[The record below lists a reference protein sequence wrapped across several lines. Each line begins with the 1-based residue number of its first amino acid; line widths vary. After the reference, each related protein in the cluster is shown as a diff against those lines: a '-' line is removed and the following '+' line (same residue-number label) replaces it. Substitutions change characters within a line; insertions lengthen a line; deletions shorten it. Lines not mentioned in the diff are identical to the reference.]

1 MTTDTIRKINRIK
14 ATAPVYKQ
22 YKIDNIFETIHKVK
36 DRIQLH
42 LPLTKWKI
50 QTILNIL
57 R

>member
-1 MTTDTIRKINRIK
+1 MKEKLIELK
-14 ATAPVYKQ
+14 ATAPAYKQ
-22 YKIDNIFETIHKVK
+22 YKIDNIIETIHKVK